1 MVDLECEPGCSEGGE
16 SFSARKQLRG
26 EKPFEQPIES
36 VLAYQYG
43 VNKIRGGVA
52 CRQVIP

>member
-16 SFSARKQLRG
+16 SFSTRKQLRG

-52 CRQVIP
+52 CRKVIP